1 MLENEFEQELNEDIE
16 LLQPKKYKVM
26 LLNDDYTS
34 MEFVVSVLT
43 DIFHKNEEQAYA
55 IMLRIHESGSG
66 LCGVYT
72 HEIAETKVAQ
82 VLSGAKQ
89 SKFPLRAVMEE
100 E

>member
-1 MLENEFEQELNEDIE
+1 MNEFETELIEDTK
-16 LLQPKKYKVM
+16 LKRPKMYKVM

-34 MEFVVSVLT
+34 MEFVVNTLST
-43 DIFHKNEEQAYA
+43 IFHKNEEEAYA
-55 IMLRIHESGSG
+55 IMLRIHNNGSG

-82 VLSGAKQ
+82 VANSAKK